1 MLRGSSRNPRE
12 EGRRGGKNES
22 ALDAPRLKGR
32 GQRPLDLGIEQRE
45 RVRQGGGGDAKQKKR
60 EEGEEYVNSITVLLK
75 PRQVCYAWSI
85 IQSK

>member
-1 MLRGSSRNPRE
+1 MLRGSSWNPRE

-45 RVRQGGGGDAKQKKR
+45 RVRQGGGGDAKQKK
-60 EEGEEYVNSITVLLK
+60 EEKERI
-75 PRQVCYAWSI
+75 R
-85 IQSK
+85 